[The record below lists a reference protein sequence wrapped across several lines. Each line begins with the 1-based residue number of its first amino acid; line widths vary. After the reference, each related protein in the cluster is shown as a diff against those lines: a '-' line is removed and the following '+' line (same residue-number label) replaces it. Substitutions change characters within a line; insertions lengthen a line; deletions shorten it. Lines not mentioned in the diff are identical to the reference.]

1 MFIKSSLKT
10 SDCILAFY
18 IVLIVS
24 KVIFSHQGSLSGHFI
39 LILPL
44 RILYRDDRLE
54 LNWTEYIGNSFCYVL
69 EDLDVSL
76 YAENLR
82 TVHNRL

>member
-1 MFIKSSLKT
+1 M
-10 SDCILAFY
+10 
-18 IVLIVS
+18 
-24 KVIFSHQGSLSGHFI
+24 
-39 LILPL
+39 
-44 RILYRDDRLE
+44 
-54 LNWTEYIGNSFCYVL
+54 EYIGNLFSYVL

>member
-1 MFIKSSLKT
+1 MA
-10 SDCILAFY
+10 IL
-18 IVLIVS
+18 
-24 KVIFSHQGSLSGHFI
+24 I

-54 LNWTEYIGNSFCYVL
+54 LNWTEYIGNSFSYVL

-82 TVHNRL
+82 TVHKSTIAQVSGSKFGKELYTCKS